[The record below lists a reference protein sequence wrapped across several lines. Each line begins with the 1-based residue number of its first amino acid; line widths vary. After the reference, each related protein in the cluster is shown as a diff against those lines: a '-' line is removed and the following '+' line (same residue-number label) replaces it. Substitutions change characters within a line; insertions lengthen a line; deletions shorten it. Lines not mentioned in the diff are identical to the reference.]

1 MSKAH
6 LIITAITL
14 QGLSYR
20 QVAKRYGVSKS
31 WAHKIHQ
38 RYLAEGDHAL
48 EPRSRRPQHSPTA
61 TPDHIRARIIELR
74 HTLSKQGFDA
84 GAHTIAYH
92 LTQENI
98 HVSPTTIWRILKAA
112 GVVTAQPQKRPRSSY
127 TFFTAPQPNSLWQ
140 SDFTHWDTKYLHCE
154 IIGWIDDHSRYLLHL
169 SAHRRVTGK
178 TVTDTFHKA
187 VTQHGPP
194 RSTLTDNGMV
204 FTTRHAGGKHGS
216 GHENAFET
224 LLAIEGIIQKNGR
237 PYKPTTQGKIERVW
251 KTMKTF
257 LDRHQK
263 VRSIPA
269 LQKHLDHFRK
279 YYNTIRPHASI
290 GRNTPITA
298 YQLLPKATPGS
309 PEESIWKV
317 RYDRVN
323 EGKITLRYGN
333 KMLHLGVGRAHE
345 KQDVIALIKNREVTI
360 LDPNGTIL
368 GEYLIDPNRNY
379 QAKK

>member
-6 LIITAITL
+6 LIITAITV

-31 WAHKIHQ
+31 WAHTLHQ
-38 RYLAEGDHAL
+38 RYLAEGDKAF
-48 EPRSRRPQHSPTA
+48 EPRSSRPHHSPTT
-61 TPDHIRARIIELR
+61 TPEPVRQRIIELR
-74 HTLSKQGFDA
+74 HTLTTKGFDA

-92 LTQENI
+92 LTQDNI
-98 HVSPTTIWRILKAA
+98 HISPTTIWRILKAT
-112 GVVTAQPQKRPRSSY
+112 GCVTEQPQKRPRSSY
-127 TFFTAPQPNSLWQ
+127 QFFTAPQPNSLWQ
-140 SDFTHWDTKYLHCE
+140 SDFTHWDTHYLNCE

-169 SAHRRVTGK
+169 SAHRRITGK
-178 TVTDTFHKA
+178 TVTDTFNDTINHY
-187 VTQHGPP
+187 GPP
-194 RSTLTDNGMV
+194 HSTLTDNGMV
-204 FTTRHAGGKHGS
+204 FTTRFAGGGHGR
-216 GHENAFET
+216 GRENAFET

-251 KTMKTF
+251 KTMKIF
-257 LDRHQK
+257 LQRHHNI
-263 VRSIPA
+263 RSIPA
-269 LQKHLDHFRK
+269 LQKHLNTFRN
-279 YYNTIRPHASI
+279 YYNTVRPHSSI

-298 YQLLPKATPGS
+298 YQLLPKATPGGTG
-309 PEESIWKV
+309 ESIWKV

-333 KMLHLGVGRAHE
+333 KMLHLGIGRTHE
-345 KQDVIALIKNREVTI
+345 KQDVIALIKDKEVTI
-360 LDPNGTIL
+360 LDPQGTIL